1 MKRDPR
7 THAIIGAA
15 MEVHGVVGPGHPEAV
30 DQECLEIEFELRN
43 LCNL

>member
-15 MEVHGVVGPGHPEAV
+15 MEVHGVVGPRASGSRVPKG
-30 DQECLEIEFELRN
+30 RN
-43 LCNL
+43 